1 MEVSKGLKGKW
12 AIILGASGEVGST
25 TALKMANEGVNLCLV
40 YRERK
45 SSLKVVNELQNELDK
60 TGVEILHY
68 NLDALKLENR
78 QAVIEELTSKS
89 QNQVCLLVHAIAKGT
104 LKSLTGVNRATSQD
118 YEITQY
124 AMAYSLVDWVNSCLD
139 NNLFSENASVISLDS
154 EGSQRYI
161 PNYGVVGSTKAS
173 LIKLTQDLAV
183 ELAPQHIQCNAI
195 RAGVMDSNAL
205 NVLESSEIIKQK
217 AKESNPNN
225 RLTTGADVANAI
237 YLFCLPESSWIT
249 GTVLNVDGGEGLGR
263 S

>member
-1 MEVSKGLKGKW
+1 
-12 AIILGASGEVGST
+12 
-25 TALKMANEGVNLCLV
+25 MANEGVNLCLV

-45 SSLKVVNELQNELDK
+45 SNLKVVNELQNELDK

-195 RAGVMDSNAL
+195 RAGVMDSSAL
-205 NVLESSEIIKQK
+205 NVLESLSLIHI
-217 AKESNPNN
+217 
-225 RLTTGADVANAI
+225 
-237 YLFCLPESSWIT
+237 
-249 GTVLNVDGGEGLGR
+249 
-263 S
+263 